1 MAIQEFKRQHH
12 QHIAQ
17 VLRGLDANL
26 LLAHQCFFAG
36 GTVIAMRYGEY
47 RESVDMDFLVS
58 DSDSYRRL
66 RLLVRD
72 GGIQSILR
80 KGASEFIRAN
90 EFRADQYG
98 LRTQLQFAGTPIK
111 FEIVHEGRIA
121 LAPPKRSDF
130 LCGVVTL
137 TPLDMAT
144 SKLLANSDRWND
156 DSVFNRDVIDL
167 AMMRPT
173 LSLLRDAVAKS
184 ETAYGKSI
192 KQDLGRALTRLQERE
207 GWLERCMLVMA
218 MTSISKAEVWQR
230 LRSLKRVL

>member
-1 MAIQEFKRQHH
+1 MPIFKRQHH
-12 QHIAQ
+12 QQIAQ
-17 VLRGLDANL
+17 VLQALDADL
-26 LLAHQCFFAG
+26 LQAHQCWFAG

-58 DSDSYRRL
+58 DSDGYRRL
-66 RLLVRD
+66 RLLVRE

-111 FEIVHEGRIA
+111 FEIVNEGRIL
-121 LAPPKRSDF
+121 LAQPKASDR
-130 LCGVVTL
+130 LCGVATL
-137 TPLDMAT
+137 TPLDMAA

-173 LSLLRDAVAKS
+173 ISLLRDAVAKS
-184 ETAYGKSI
+184 EAAYGKSI
-192 KQDLGRALTRLQERE
+192 KQDLTSALARLQDRE
-207 GWLERCMLVMA
+207 GWLERCMQAMA
-218 MTSISKAEVWQR
+218 MTALSKAEVWQR
-230 LRSLKRVL
+230 LRALKRIL